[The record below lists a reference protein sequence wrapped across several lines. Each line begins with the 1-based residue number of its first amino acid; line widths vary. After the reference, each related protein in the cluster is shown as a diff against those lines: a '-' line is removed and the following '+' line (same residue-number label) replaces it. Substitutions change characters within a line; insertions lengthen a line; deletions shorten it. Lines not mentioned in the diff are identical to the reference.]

1 MAQPSTFVPAW
12 KRLGLKLKNFPK
24 EPETNRQTVETQTDL
39 SSVQHDGELH
49 GDRNFG
55 QTSQDQVKLGKR
67 KHHSDAAD
75 VEGASVK
82 KSKHDWADRSST
94 GDAGAAPEVELSS
107 LRPAT
112 SEASPADQAQ
122 PKGDPNYR
130 KKKGGDLN
138 YRKKKEKEPRLVQ
151 NGQKS
156 RKVNAGS
163 HEQSLAPSKAVRT
176 PSLSPGRTDSAANG
190 STLLPS
196 TETESLAPGSLATPQ
211 RQQSTK
217 ISSASLSPPKT
228 DRRKSVTFTP
238 DTKASDG
245 NSASNYFKAWVAEQK
260 GSDADFTPAEVAQFT
275 KPPEVHIANSN
286 PSSSSI
292 PLKAPT
298 TGKKKDPSRY
308 LNYLAQYYQDR
319 ANWKF
324 NKAIQNDVLE
334 NSLNIFRIPEEYSDA
349 LLEYVRGLKGAG
361 VINRLRERCM
371 NTIHEVNEE
380 EGKEGMDEREA
391 MKEAAL
397 QERLSR
403 ERKRRRTD
411 GDIENM
417 ADHQYPEGYVRRLKR
432 SRAEALCRALNIA
445 MPVATTPQTGLGSAK
460 AASSEETSAVAQ
472 NSARKRKR
480 RTDVSSDESSDS
492 SSSEEEDS
500 SSEGS
505 SGDDSSSSDE
515 DKNAGRSDAD
525 SDTESSD
532 GSGETSASGD
542 DSD

>member
-1 MAQPSTFVPAW
+1 MAQSSTFVPAW

-24 EPETNRQTVETQTDL
+24 EPETNHQTVETQSSL
-39 SSVQHDGELH
+39 SSVQHDSELQE
-49 GDRNFG
+49 DRNFG
-55 QTSQDQVKLGKR
+55 QASQDQVKLGKR

-82 KSKHDWADRSST
+82 KSKHDWADLSAT
-94 GDAGAAPEVELSS
+94 GDAAAAPEAELNSM
-107 LRPAT
+107 RPAA

-138 YRKKKEKEPRLVQ
+138 YRKKKEKEPRLLV
-151 NGQKS
+151 QKS
-156 RKVNAGS
+156 SKVNAA
-163 HEQSLAPSKAVRT
+163 HEQSLAPPKAART

-196 TETESLAPGSLATPQ
+196 TEIESLAPPSWATPQ

-217 ISSASLSPPKT
+217 SNSSSLSPPKT

-245 NSASNYFKAWVAEQK
+245 NSASNYFKQWVAEQK
-260 GSDADFTPAEVAQFT
+260 GSDADFTPAEVAQFA

-286 PSSSSI
+286 PSSTL
-292 PLKAPT
+292 PLKATT

-324 NKAIQNDVLE
+324 NKATQNDVLE

-361 VINRLRERCM
+361 VIDRLRERCM
-371 NTIHEVNEE
+371 KTIDEVNEE
-380 EGKEGMDEREA
+380 ESKAGMDEREA
-391 MKEAAL
+391 MKEDAL
-397 QERLSR
+397 QERLST

-445 MPVATTPQTGLGSAK
+445 MPVATTPQNGLRNAK
-460 AASSEETSAVAQ
+460 QGSSEDTSIVAQ
-472 NSARKRKR
+472 NNARKRKR

-515 DKNAGRSDAD
+515 DKHAGRADAE

-532 GSGETSASGD
+532 GSGDSSASGD